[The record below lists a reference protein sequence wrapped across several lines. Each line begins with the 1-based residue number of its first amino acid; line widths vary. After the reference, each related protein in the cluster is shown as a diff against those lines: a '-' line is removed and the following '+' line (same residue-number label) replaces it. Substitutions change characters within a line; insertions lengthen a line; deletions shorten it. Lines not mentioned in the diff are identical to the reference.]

1 VVKQKFIMV
10 VWLGVFIFAM
20 HVASPVLAQGGP
32 EEMPADQNMDGH
44 VVFDLGR
51 LKAAHF
57 VHAPELLARSAIVVD
72 QASGRAILEKNSKAI
87 LPIASITKLM
97 AAIVVL
103 ESGVDLSEIIS
114 VSKQNK
120 VQGKSLHSRLHKNSE
135 ISRYDLLRLALMS
148 SENKAI
154 HTLAN
159 NHAGGFLR
167 FIAAMNSKARE
178 IGMRQT
184 RFVEAT
190 GISSGNTSTAEDLV
204 KLISAAEKFPLIREL
219 STENDYTLQT
229 ERTSLHY
236 LNSNGLV
243 RDPSWDIVVQK
254 TGTTTKAG
262 RCVAMQARIAGR
274 VVIFVLLNGK
284 GKLSRL
290 KDAAKLRAWMEND
303 IPLFAAANL

>member
-1 VVKQKFIMV
+1 MVKQKFTMV
-10 VWLGVFIFAM
+10 VWLGTFIFAM
-20 HVASPVLAQGGP
+20 YAASPVLAQGGP
-32 EEMPADQNMDGH
+32 EEMHADQNMDGD

-57 VHAPELLARSAIVVD
+57 VHAPELLAHSAIVVD
-72 QASGRAILEKNSKAI
+72 QASGRTILEKNSKAI

-274 VVIFVLLNGK
+274 DVIFVLLNGK

-303 IPLFAAANL
+303 IPLFAAASL